1 MSNFTISQR
10 TCISLFF
17 TLSAAS
23 SIAEPNRV
31 EFPKNIESLVHYTT
45 VNRGGI
51 TEHMLTSKEALDAI
65 EQGQEMPNGTQV
77 ILADYRDN
85 EIYRYFVMQK
95 GANWGDDYPT
105 YRQTADWQFQ
115 WYWPDGSINM
125 SENTERCQS
134 CHQSRENAN
143 YMFTF
148 SDLKAYIERRRED

>member
-1 MSNFTISQR
+1 MSNFTISLR

-17 TLSAAS
+17 ILSAVS

-31 EFPKNIESLVHYTT
+31 EFPKNIDSLIHYTT
-45 VNRGGI
+45 VNRGDI

-95 GANWGDDYPT
+95 GANWGDDYQT

-143 YMFTF
+143 YMFTY

>member
-31 EFPKNIESLVHYTT
+31 EFPKNIDSLIHYTT

-85 EIYRYFVMQK
+85 EIYR
-95 GANWGDDYPT
+95 
-105 YRQTADWQFQ
+105 
-115 WYWPDGSINM
+115 
-125 SENTERCQS
+125 
-134 CHQSRENAN
+134 
-143 YMFTF
+143 
-148 SDLKAYIERRRED
+148 